1 MTMTMTMTRTTARKV
16 TGVDNTQYPI
26 HHQGIVDDDVGDIDK
41 DNDDN
46 SSDGGDGDSLHMQ
59 PITKRAFNDNNY
71 DDDDNGYDGDIVD
84 DDNDHMQSIT
94 EQCPPA
100 LLLSGVRL
108 QLRGGCTT
116 HGSRSTKM
124 PSFTSFPSGI
134 FHK

>member
-16 TGVDNTQYPI
+16 TGGDNTQYPI
-26 HHQGIVDDDVGDIDK
+26 HHQGIVDDDVDDVDK

-46 SSDGGDGDSLHMQ
+46 SSDGGDGDSLCKPSLKEHV
-59 PITKRAFNDNNY
+59 NDNNY
-71 DDDDNGYDGDIVD
+71 DDDDDGYDDDRVD
-84 DDNDHMQSIT
+84 DDNDHMQSIR

-124 PSFTSFPSGI
+124 PSFTFSHSGI
-134 FHK
+134 FHS

>member
-1 MTMTMTMTRTTARKV
+1 METEEEEV
-16 TGVDNTQYPI
+16 PDHVLVVVVQPGDS
-26 HHQGIVDDDVGDIDK
+26 DDDY
-41 DNDDN
+41 DDA
-46 SSDGGDGDSLHMQ
+46 DGD
-59 PITKRAFNDNNY
+59 D
-71 DDDDNGYDGDIVD
+71 DDDDNDDDDDGDGDDRVD